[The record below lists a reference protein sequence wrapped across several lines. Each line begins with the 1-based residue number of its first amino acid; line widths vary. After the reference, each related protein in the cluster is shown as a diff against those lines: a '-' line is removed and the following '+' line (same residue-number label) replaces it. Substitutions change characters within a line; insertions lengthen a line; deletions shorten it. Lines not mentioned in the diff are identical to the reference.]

1 MTPVNVVACLREL
14 AEPLVALSVTH
25 LTPATRHRL
34 RHDKLTV
41 NAYPTAFGG
50 LVFVGAPRYRVPAE
64 PDLARIF
71 EAAEE
76 AGIVWLKFDS
86 EATVI
91 DGLPVF
97 TRADL
102 DEGTGA

>member
-1 MTPVNVVACLREL
+1 MTPITVIASLREL
-14 AEPLVALSVTH
+14 AEPMVALSLAH
-25 LTPATRHRL
+25 LTPATRHKL

-50 LVFVGAPRYRVPAE
+50 LVFVGAPRYRAPAE

-71 EAAEE
+71 EAAEQ
-76 AGIVWLKFDS
+76 AGIVWLKFDT
-86 EATVI
+86 EAAII

-97 TRADL
+97 TKPGPDA
-102 DEGTGA
+102 GTCA